1 MPDKTRKRKKGGGKA
16 KFGKKTIRSSI
27 RKIQKAK
34 SEYPEVLGKHLEKAL
49 LKLIHNYNITNDGK
63 LQSEI
68 SVLSSLIIG
77 QVYKDMTP
85 EKIKDIKN
93 NDDIGKLLNVF
104 GTMKIHTNNS
114 NNSNNNSNNSNNST
128 NNSNINLEELNEN
141 AIEDPVGSLYTLTQ
155 IIHKLIKKYIKEKN
169 EEKSNR
175 YGLFII
181 FLAEAIQKGIDEYE
195 KPVDNS
201 SMNELLSSLGR
212 VAL

>member
-1 MPDKTRKRKKGGGKA
+1 MPDKTRKRKRGGGKA

-27 RKIQKAK
+27 RKIQKA
-34 SEYPEVLGKHLEKAL
+34 SSDYPEVLGKHLEKAL

-68 SVLSSLIIG
+68 SVLSSLIVG

-104 GTMKIHTNNS
+104 GTMELNNK
-114 NNSNNNSNNSNNST
+114 NNT
-128 NNSNINLEELNEN
+128 NNSNINLEELTEN
-141 AIEDPVGSLYTLTQ
+141 AMEDPVSILYTLTQ

-201 SMNELLSSLGR
+201 SMNELLYSLGR
-212 VAL
+212 VAI